1 MIIRTA
7 CIIRSQSHGILQ
19 HDVCLTGS
27 WDTSDFSLIHVQMQ
41 QVIVFNHLCLREAI
55 GPNRHFFQ
63 EEEING
69 LDR

>member
-1 MIIRTA
+1 M
-7 CIIRSQSHGILQ
+7 
-19 HDVCLTGS
+19 GS

-63 EEEING
+63 GEEING

>member
-41 QVIVFNHLCLREAI
+41 QVIVFITYVSGEPLDQIGTSSREKKSM
-55 GPNRHFFQ
+55 
-63 EEEING
+63 G